1 MTAAPAPSSKKRR
14 VPVGQTDFTAIREDN
29 FAYADKTKLIP
40 VLENRDSPY
49 QLIIRPR
56 RFGKSVFLSMLK
68 AYYDIA
74 QVDDFEKTF
83 RDTYIFNHKTPEQGR
98 YYVLHLDCSGV
109 DNDNLPLRFAQRIKS
124 QLDQFLTHYDIPE
137 KDDFIRSCADSPAQL
152 IDDFCHRFS
161 TVLSKRVFLLVD
173 EYDQFANAILSTNFQ
188 ASPRDIADPVFLK
201 HFYAVIQANASRIFR
216 HIYITGVTPMSLG
229 LMASGFSIATNYSTN
244 PDFAEAFGFT
254 DDELRLLIQ
263 DTIDCAAFGETNES
277 IFLRMKELYNGYR
290 FTPNA
295 NRSVFHTSMCLEY
308 LRFLREEKREPQGSE
323 LFDSSVAVDLSKI
336 HGILSTGDPEFVRTV
351 VSRALKGQVIPC
363 QGLSKTL
370 NLNQNKRFSN
380 TDVLTALFSMG
391 YLTFAPDGSQNLV
404 CPNKTILEQFFGF
417 YFKYLSDFGSVT
429 FDPAM
434 INAASVAMKDGDI
447 CPFMNYVAASLKT
460 EVGLHGRLQLAEA
473 PIQFFMLGAARL
485 LRGFRVTAE
494 NEAFGIGYADLLFE
508 PMAESGIRHSF
519 LVELKYLPAGDASE
533 AAVARKAEEARRQ
546 LQSYDAAPNL
556 RRLPQLQK
564 ILVIF
569 AGPEICC
576 MEYVS

>member
-216 HIYITGVTPMSLG
+216 RIYITGVTPMSLG

-370 NLNQNKRFSN
+370 NLNQNERFSN

-417 YFKYLSDFGSVT
+417 YFKYLSDFGAVT
-429 FDPAM
+429 FDQLRFCRHEERRHLSLYELRCGFAKNRRRSARPPA
-434 INAASVAMKDGDI
+434 
-447 CPFMNYVAASLKT
+447 
-460 EVGLHGRLQLAEA
+460 VGGSTD
-473 PIQFFMLGAARL
+473 PIF
-485 LRGFRVTAE
+485 
-494 NEAFGIGYADLLFE
+494 
-508 PMAESGIRHSF
+508 H
-519 LVELKYLPAGDASE
+519 
-533 AAVARKAEEARRQ
+533 ARR
-546 LQSYDAAPNL
+546 SPAPPRFPSDGGKRSLRHRL
-556 RRLPQLQK
+556 RRPSLRTDD
-564 ILVIF
+564 
-569 AGPEICC
+569 
-576 MEYVS
+576 